1 MTQTELLTT
10 PEAAQALRLSERT
23 LIRWRVDRKG
33 PPVVRAGRRIMYRAS
48 DLDAWL
54 ERHTHAMPR
63 DRKPQSANAR
73 AQAVQP

>member
-1 MTQTELLTT
+1 MPQSELLTT

-23 LIRWRVDRKG
+23 LIRWRVERKG
-33 PPVVRAGRRIMYRAS
+33 PPIVRAGRRIMYRAR

-63 DRKPQSANAR
+63 DRKNPKRANA
-73 AQAVQP
+73 AEVMA